1 MKDQGR
7 GRFVNHPVRQRALTD
22 RLVYRLRGF
31 EVRPDPPG
39 LGASGWG
46 PALLRQKRH
55 H

>member
-7 GRFVNHPVRQRALTD
+7 GRFVRQRALTD

-39 LGASGWG
+39 LGAGG
-46 PALLRQKRH
+46 
-55 H
+55 